1 MLEQKKEPIVEQ
13 VIAKDFIERAR
24 HFSAA
29 TLHEAAGKIGAL
41 PSAIKPLDPSMRLY
55 GWAFP
60 VQSPPSDNLWLHR
73 AISAAQPDDVLIV
86 STGGVNEFGYWGEI
100 MTHAARA
107 KLLAGLVIDGGVRDS
122 QRLVSLAFP
131 IFSHGI
137 CIRGTSKNPSSEG
150 SLRDPIHFGEVVVHY
165 GDLVVGD
172 ADGVVILPQERVA
185 EILDKAQ
192 QREDAEAMALERIA
206 QGETTIEIFHLE
218 TYE

>member
-1 MLEQKKEPIVEQ
+1 MEQ
-13 VIAKDFIERAR
+13 VTAKHFIERVR

-29 TLHEAAGKIGAL
+29 TLHEAAGKMGAL
-41 PSAIKPLDPSMRLY
+41 PSVIKPLSPSLRLY

-60 VQSPPSDNLWLHR
+60 VQSPSGDNLWLHR
-73 AISAAQPDDVLIV
+73 AISVAQPGDVLIV
-86 STGGVNEFGYWGEI
+86 STGGANEFGYWGEI

-107 KLLAGLVIDGGVRDS
+107 RLLAGLVIDGGVRDS

-137 CIRGTSKNPSSEG
+137 CIRGTSKNPSGKG
-150 SLRDPIHFGEVVVHY
+150 SLQEPIYFGEVKVHY
-165 GDLVVGD
+165 GDLIAGD
-172 ADGVVILPQERVA
+172 ADGVVVIPQEQVA

-206 QGETTIEIFHLE
+206 QGETTIDIYHL
-218 TYE
+218 